1 MLETIHFFSITS
13 NIFLYKAGQTPQAQ
27 GVLLGLPTSE
37 WLGAQKCVIFGTGTI
52 LIGNLD
58 GTSEIGANISHFPPT
73 SKQRLTQSQI
83 ATYYHQS
90 AFTQCIAACYY
101 TLHYTTARKENDLL
115 RPPHSG
121 QTQSQS
127 FYLIKVGT
135 RKTPSAALLYL
146 VQTCQPIFFRK
157 VDLDDHLDFKSMVVH
172 NFTCGVYIFW
182 SLS

>member
-1 MLETIHFFSITS
+1 MG
-13 NIFLYKAGQTPQAQ
+13 NI
-27 GVLLGLPTSE
+27 
-37 WLGAQKCVIFGTGTI
+37 
-52 LIGNLD
+52 D

-90 AFTQCIAACYY
+90 AFTQSVCCCLL
-101 TLHYTTARKENDLL
+101 LHYTTARKENDLL

-135 RKTPSAALLYL
+135 RRTPSAALLYL
-146 VQTCQPIFFRK
+146 VQTCLPIFFSERLILMIIF
-157 VDLDDHLDFKSMVVH
+157 DLDFKSMIGCAQLH
-172 NFTCGVYIFW
+172 LCCGVYIFW

>member
-1 MLETIHFFSITS
+1 M
-13 NIFLYKAGQTPQAQ
+13 
-27 GVLLGLPTSE
+27 
-37 WLGAQKCVIFGTGTI
+37 IFGTGSI

-101 TLHYTTARKENDLL
+101 TYYTTARKENDLL

-135 RKTPSAALLYL
+135 RRSPSAALLYL
-146 VQTCQPIFFRK
+146 VQTYQPIFFFRK
-157 VDLDDHLDFKSMVVH
+157 VDLDDNLDFKSMLWLCTTSPVVCISSGLYH
-172 NFTCGVYIFW
+172 KRRV
-182 SLS
+182 